1 MCFSRTE
8 MIGMKFGINHARTT
22 HHHDLEIIISGHHLI
37 NDEFPAGRFQTA
49 AEVIRQSDLES
60 SCSF

>member
-1 MCFSRTE
+1 

>member
-1 MCFSRTE
+1 MCFSGTE
-8 MIGMKFGINHARTT
+8 IIGMKFGIKHARTT
-22 HHHDLEIIISGHHLI
+22 FDVELIIFGHHLI
-37 NDEFPAGRFQTA
+37 NDEFPADQFQTA